1 MRNQILS
8 LDAYKYAIYLG
19 KYFSYPFVFDR
30 LLCQVEERD
39 ANDNDAKTIKRVTDN
54 NNNSPYNSTIVFHN

>member
-1 MRNQILS
+1 MIFYTIGLIS
-8 LDAYKYAIYLG
+8 LEKYKYAIYQG
-19 KYFSYPFVFDR
+19 KYYSYPFVFDR

-39 ANDNDAKTIKRVTDN
+39 ANDNDTKRVTDN